1 MMRNHRNDERTL
13 KVLSADELRHV
24 IGGTDDPT
32 KPIDDPGEGGGS
44 GGDPEA
50 VAQNWSGRR

>member
-1 MMRNHRNDERTL
+1 MKRINRQDERTL
-13 KVLSADELRHV
+13 KVLNLDELRHV

-32 KPIDDPGEGGGS
+32 KPIEDPGNGS
-44 GGDPEA
+44 GDLGA